1 MNEVRLRK
9 TGAVLIR
16 IFFVLTAMVFV
27 LVVASNLGAP
37 IPGYAG
43 FLVAV
48 PALALYLAGT
58 ACGALAGRWASRRTD
73 LTPIEVAPPVEG
85 EWTGLNGPSD
95 KVPSH
100 GTHGLGQTFAIDV
113 LIDSGRPIVDGW
125 WPVMRP
131 ATGFPSF
138 GAPLFAVADA
148 TVVHTSD
155 GQRDHHSRNSYP
167 GLLYLFLEGFV
178 RALGGPGRIL
188 GNHVVLDLGDG
199 VYAAYAHIRQGSVAV
214 KEGDHV
220 VAGHR
225 IGECGNSGNS
235 SEPHLHFQLMDH
247 ADLDRAGGL
256 PFTWT
261 GVGVPANGEPFT
273 GERAAH

>member
-58 ACGALAGRWASRRTD
+58 ACGALAGRWASHRTD

-273 GERAAH
+273 VERAAH

>member
-1 MNEVRLRK
+1 MDEARLRK

-16 IFFVLTAMVFV
+16 IFFVLTAVVFV
-27 LVVASNLGAP
+27 LVIASNLGAP

-48 PALALYLAGT
+48 PALVLYLTGM
-58 ACGALAGRWASRRTD
+58 ACGALAGRRTSRRAD
-73 LTPIEVAPPVEG
+73 LAPVEVAPPVEG
-85 EWTGLNGPSD
+85 EWTGLNGPTD

-100 GTHGLGQTFAIDV
+100 GTHGLGQTFTIDI

-125 WPVMRP
+125 RPIMRP
-131 ATGFPSF
+131 AADFPSF
-138 GAPLFAVADA
+138 GAPLFAVAEA
-148 TVVHTSD
+148 TVVHASD
-155 GQRDHHSRNSYP
+155 GQRDHLSRNSYP

-178 RALGGPGRIL
+178 RSLGGPGRIL
-188 GNHVVLDLGDG
+188 GNHVILDLGDG

-214 KEGDHV
+214 KEGDRV
-220 VAGHR
+220 VAGHKL
-225 IGECGNSGNS
+225 GECGNSGNS

-261 GVGVPANGEPFT
+261 GLGVPANGEPFT
-273 GERAAH
+273 VQRAAH